1 MSKKLRL
8 ASLVLAGMITVPV
21 TSGAEFNAN
30 TSGFIRLETAIKV
43 TNDENRFNQT
53 GIVTNGVTVPRDS
66 TMLGGFRDTATRDV
80 GGIADNTF
88 NLLAL
93 RAELDSQLT
102 FSDNWTGQVSVR
114 GFYDPNAYDW
124 LYLDNLFETPFN
136 GDCGTRLEI
145 CGEEYMVDIPSLY
158 ADYSNGGFWAR
169 IGNQQIAWGETLFFR
184 VLDVPN
190 GLDLRRHGALDL
202 AAEEYSDKRVHSPAV
217 RTSFT
222 FNSGWELEGFAQMA
236 QPSILPTPNSPY
248 NIIPDGFVVQQE
260 QGYDEI
266 DDKWNFGIRLRG
278 QAGPFD
284 LQFMAVRRYN
294 PDGVFSWTESNIN
307 PGDLLGPG
315 SGLVLSQTAYEL
327 SPIGVWSAYEWM
339 TYAGDVRLNGRSAL
353 DTSIDEFQPWAGFL
367 GAVNTET
374 LSLVLGCDQFTC
386 AQQELDLFF
395 QLLGPLRGHLQ
406 REYFEE
412 DIFGGGLTYVFNGK
426 PGSFLDQLILRF
438 EATYTPDK
446 IFTNPSL
453 TQGYLEEDEWV
464 MALVFEKYQRFSENL
479 PSAYMVAQWMY
490 KSQSDMFGRHVSGM
504 GGAFNHEPT
513 GSSNFN
519 VLAFAVQQPL
529 TDLIWRL
536 DLSVL
541 YDLEGGWWIQ
551 PAVRWKPNGKFTVE
565 AFANLF
571 SSKDNNKN
579 IIQTVDWANEIA
591 FRLAWQF

>member
-1 MSKKLRL
+1 M
-8 ASLVLAGMITVPV
+8 ASLVLAGAIIAPV
-21 TSGAEFNAN
+21 TASAEFNAN
-30 TSGFIRLETAIKV
+30 TSGFIRLETAIK
-43 TNDENRFNQT
+43 TTGDENRFNQT
-53 GIVTNGVTVPRDS
+53 GIITNGVTVPRDS
-66 TMLGGFRDTATRDV
+66 TMLGGFQDTATRDV

-93 RAELDSQLT
+93 RGELDSQLT
-102 FSDNWTGQVSVR
+102 FSDTWTGHVKVR
-114 GFYDPNAYDW
+114 GYYDPNEYDW

-145 CGEEYMVDIPSLY
+145 CGDEYMVDIPSLY

-202 AAEEYSDKRVHSPAV
+202 AAEEYSDKRVHAPAV

-260 QGYDEI
+260 QGYDAI
-266 DDKWNFGIRLRG
+266 DDKWNFGGRLRG

-307 PGDLLGPG
+307 PGDFAGPG
-315 SGLVLSQTAYEL
+315 SGFVLSQTAFEL
-327 SPIGVWSAYEWM
+327 SPIGVWSAFEWM
-339 TYAGDVRLNGRSAL
+339 TYAGDVRLNGMTAL
-353 DTSIDEFQPWAGFL
+353 DTSIDEVQPGAGLL
-367 GAVNTET
+367 GAVNTEI
-374 LSLVLGCDQFTC
+374 LSAVLGCDQFTC

-412 DIFGGGLTYVFNGK
+412 DIFGTGITYVFNGK
-426 PGSFLDQLILRF
+426 PGSFLDQLIVRF

-464 MALVFEKYQRFSENL
+464 TALVFEKYQRFSENI
-479 PSAYMVAQWMY
+479 PSAYLVAQWMH

-504 GGAFNHEPT
+504 GGAWNHVPT
-513 GSSNFN
+513 GSSDFD

-529 TDLIWRL
+529 SDLIWRL

-541 YDLEGGWWIQ
+541 YDLEGGLWVQ
-551 PAVRWKPNGKFTVE
+551 PAVRWKPNSAFTIE
-565 AFANLF
+565 AFANIF
-571 SSKDNNKN
+571 SASSNNKN

>member
-8 ASLVLAGMITVPV
+8 ASLVLAGAVMAPATA
-21 TSGAEFNAN
+21 GAEFNAN
-30 TSGFIRLETAIKV
+30 TSGFIRFETAIKT

-66 TMLGGFRDTATRDV
+66 TMYPPELGGSKDTATRDV

-88 NLLAL
+88 NLLAF

-102 FSDNWTGQVSVR
+102 FSDNWTAHVNVR
-114 GFYDPNAYDW
+114 GFYDPNEYDW
-124 LYLDNLFETPFN
+124 LYLDNLFETPFS

-145 CGEEYMVDIPSLY
+145 CGDEYMVDIPSLY

-190 GLDLRRHGALDL
+190 GLDLRRHGVLDL
-202 AAEEYSDKRVHSPAV
+202 AAEEYSDKRVHAPAV

-260 QGYDEI
+260 QGYDAI
-266 DDKWNFGIRLRG
+266 DDKWNFGARLRG

-294 PDGVFSWTESNIN
+294 PDGVFSWTESNVPDSIV
-307 PGDLLGPG
+307 PI
-315 SGLVLSQTAYEL
+315 LSQTAFER
-327 SPIGVWSAYEWM
+327 SPLGVWSAFEWM
-339 TYAGDVRLNGRSAL
+339 LYAADVRLNGRSAL
-353 DTSIDEFQPWAGFL
+353 DTAIDEFPATALL
-367 GAVNTET
+367 GALNTET
-374 LSLVLGCDQFTC
+374 LSALFGCDQFTC

-412 DIFGGGLTYVFNGK
+412 DIFGGGLTYVIKGK
-426 PGSFLDQLILRF
+426 PGSFLDQLIVRF

-464 MALVFEKYQRFSENL
+464 TALVFEKYQRFSENI
-479 PSAYMVAQWMY
+479 PSAYLVAQWMH
-490 KSQSDMFGRHVSGM
+490 KSKSDMFGRSVSGM
-504 GGAFNHEPT
+504 GGAWNHVPT
-513 GSSNFN
+513 GTSDFD
-519 VLAFAVQQPL
+519 VLAFAIQQPL
-529 TDLIWRL
+529 ADLVWRL
-536 DLSVL
+536 DLSIL
-541 YDLEGGWWIQ
+541 YDLDGGVWLQ
-551 PAVRWKPNGKFTVE
+551 PAVRWKPKSAFTVE
-565 AFANLF
+565 AFANIF
-571 SSKDNNKN
+571 SASSNNKN
-579 IIQTVDWANEIA
+579 IIQSVDWANEIA
-591 FRLAWQF
+591 LRLAWQF